1 MLVPSNDVVLMICEM
16 CGKDVTFCK
25 KVTIEGVHLEVCA
38 ECAKFGTEARKE
50 QPKEEGPKPIIT
62 QRLEVR
68 EKRAKPRDIY
78 TGQES
83 IELVDDFAERI
94 RDARQRRSM
103 TQKDLAARINERVT
117 VLSKIETG
125 DMRPDE
131 KLIAKL
137 QKELGIVLKE
147 KISPVVAA
155 KESGPRALTLADLI
169 KMEK

>member
-1 MLVPSNDVVLMICEM
+1 MICEM
-16 CGKDVTFCK
+16 CGKNVTFCK

-50 QPKEEGPKPIIT
+50 EPKPEGPRPIIT

-68 EKRAKPRDIY
+68 EKRGKPRDIY
-78 TGQES
+78 TGQETM
-83 IELVDDFAERI
+83 ELAEDFAARI
-94 RDARQRRSM
+94 RDARQKRGLS
-103 TQKDLAARINERVT
+103 QKDLAARINERVT

-147 KISPVVAA
+147 KVSAVLAA

-169 KMEK
+169 RMDK